1 MIPCIVIATRHF
13 ERLAH
18 ELGELKGFAPR
29 VAVIEHPLG
38 GVTHD
43 EVSSRARSVI
53 ESIIA
58 FTQ

>member
-1 MIPCIVIATRHF
+1 MIATRHF
-13 ERLAH
+13 EQLAR

-29 VAVIEHPLG
+29 VAPIEHPLG

-53 ESIIA
+53 DPIIA

>member
-1 MIPCIVIATRHF
+1 VIATRHF
-13 ERLAH
+13 EQLAQ
-18 ELGELKGFAPR
+18 ELGELKGFPPR
-29 VAVIEHPLG
+29 IAVIEHPLG

-43 EVSSRARSVI
+43 EVTSRARSVV

>member
-1 MIPCIVIATRHF
+1 MIATRHF
-13 ERLAH
+13 EQLAR

>member
-1 MIPCIVIATRHF
+1 VIATRHF
-13 ERLAH
+13 EQLAR

-29 VAVIEHPLG
+29 VAPIEHPLG

-53 ESIIA
+53 DPIIA

>member
-1 MIPCIVIATRHF
+1 MIATRHF
-13 ERLAH
+13 EQLAR

-38 GVTHD
+38 GVTQD
-43 EVSSRARSVI
+43 EVDSRARQVI

>member
-1 MIPCIVIATRHF
+1 MIATSHF
-13 ERLAH
+13 EALAR

-38 GVTHD
+38 GGTHN
-43 EVSSRARSVI
+43 EVVSRARKVI

-58 FTQ
+58 LAQ